1 MTQWLICRYREL
13 TALLAALAFAA
24 AALSARPAKADDLTA
39 FNAAI
44 ERAAEH
50 NRTALGYLRTD
61 SLDLASFELDK
72 MKNAWG
78 DLTGQFGGSPPSA
91 LRDNPHYTEALV
103 DVPTRIVTAMIMVNL
118 GRTDIAGNSLQAIR
132 LELSKMRRESGIEV
146 LADCVLDYNN
156 AMAQLIAYD
165 ETPPDWNRADAAT
178 EVAARAA
185 AVENVS
191 KRCDK
196 MAGTERERPEF
207 RRLIDGTLAS
217 LKFVPQVIE
226 TRDNELLHRLIGEL
240 RAYDN
245 LLAFR
250 YG

>member
-1 MTQWLICRYREL
+1 MTLGPTCRHREL
-13 TALLAALAFAA
+13 SLFQAVLLAGALTFGAGA
-24 AALSARPAKADDLTA
+24 AKADDLTA

-44 ERAAEH
+44 EKAADH
-50 NRTALGYLRTD
+50 NRVALGYLRTD

-78 DLTGQFGGSPPSA
+78 DLTGKFGGNPPA
-91 LRDNPHYTEALV
+91 PLRDNPLYTEALV
-103 DVPTRIVTAMIMVNL
+103 DVPTRIVTAMMMVNI

-156 AMAQLIAYD
+156 TMKQLLAYD
-165 ETPPDWNRADAAT
+165 DAPPDWTRTDA
-178 EVAARAA
+178 VAELSSRAA
-185 AVENVS
+185 AVETVS
-191 KRCDK
+191 KRCDT
-196 MAGTERERPEF
+196 MAGTLRERPEF

-217 LKFVPQVIE
+217 IAFVPQAIDK
-226 TRDNELLHRLIGEL
+226 RDSELLQRLIGEL

-245 LLAFR
+245 LLSFR